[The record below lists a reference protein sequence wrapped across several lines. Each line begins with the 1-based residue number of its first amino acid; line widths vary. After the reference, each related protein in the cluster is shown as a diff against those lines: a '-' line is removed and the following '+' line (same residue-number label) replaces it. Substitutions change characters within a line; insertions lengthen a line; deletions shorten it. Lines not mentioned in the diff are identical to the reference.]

1 MRAGLPLSWR
11 DRLAPGTFV
20 LLWSTGFI
28 AGKAGIADAGP
39 LHFLAWR
46 FLIVSVLLALAALL
60 GGARW
65 PARGW
70 PLLHIAVAGVLV
82 HAGYLGGVFTALR
95 QGFGAGQVALVVGLQ
110 PLLTAV
116 GAGWL
121 LGERVGPRRWT
132 GLLLGLIGV
141 LLVLLPR
148 LQAGPDWRQSL
159 PGLPAALV
167 ALFSISLGTL
177 YQKRNCRGMDLRSGG
192 AVQYLVCA
200 LLLAALIGPDDPA
213 PQWTLRF
220 SLALA
225 WLVLVLSVGAIGLL
239 YRLLQRGAASQVAS
253 LFYLVPPLTV
263 LMGMLFFGERL
274 NGSALLGML
283 LVAVAV
289 ALAA

>member
-1 MRAGLPLSWR
+1 MNAPLPERWR
-11 DRLAPGTFV
+11 GRVAPLLFV

-39 LHFLAWR
+39 LHFLAVR
-46 FLIVSVLLALAALL
+46 FAITSLLMAVAALAWRAP
-60 GGARW
+60 W

-70 PLLHIAVAGVLV
+70 PLLHVAVAGVLV

-95 QGFGAGQVALVVGLQ
+95 LGMGAGQVALVVGLQ
-110 PLLTAV
+110 PLLTAI

-121 LGERVGPRRWT
+121 LRERVGARRWS
-132 GLLLGLIGV
+132 GLAIGLAGV
-141 LLVLLPR
+141 VLVLLPR
-148 LQAGPDWRQSL
+148 LQSGTAWRQAL
-159 PGLPAALV
+159 PGLPAALL

-192 AVQYLVCA
+192 AVQYLVCC
-200 LLLAALIGPDDPA
+200 LLMLVLIGPDDPA
-213 PQWTLRF
+213 PHWTLRF

-239 YRLLQRGAASQVAS
+239 YRLLQRGAATQVAS
-253 LFYLVPPLTV
+253 LFYLVPPVTT

-274 NGSALLGML
+274 SGPSLLGML
-283 LVAVAV
+283 LVVLAV
-289 ALAA
+289 ALAS